1 MCESNGALYSFSS
14 TCRDFLKSST
24 ALLLGIQRMSRGYG
38 VICSKS
44 HTVSEGRNWSFHPG
58 AALSAPLW
66 GVNII
71 YTVYSAVFLSLGA
84 ASTAHLTLSRIVSQV
99 FLETFHSV
107 SAQWSS
113 IVPPGSHLFPQ
124 RVASPVGV
132 LSSYNGALWSPWVQ
146 FGCTLPIFT
155 AR

>member
-1 MCESNGALYSFSS
+1 MEHCISSLQPVATFWRAAWPSCWEYIEWAGDMESFAL
-14 TCRDFLKSST
+14 
-24 ALLLGIQRMSRGYG
+24 
-38 VICSKS
+38 S
-44 HTVSEGRNWSFHPG
+44 HTASEGRNWSFHPG

-71 YTVYSAVFLSLGA
+71 YTVYSDVFLSPGA

-107 SAQWSS
+107 WAQWND

-124 RVASPVGV
+124 RVAPPVGV

-146 FGCTLPIFT
+146 FGCSLPIFT
-155 AR
+155 AC

>member
-1 MCESNGALYSFSS
+1 MRVMEHSIPSLQPVATFWRAARPSYWEYKEWAGDMESFAL
-14 TCRDFLKSST
+14 
-24 ALLLGIQRMSRGYG
+24 
-38 VICSKS
+38 S

-71 YTVYSAVFLSLGA
+71 YTVYSAIFLSLGA
-84 ASTAHLTLSRIVSQV
+84 ASTAHLTLSKFVSQV

-107 SAQWSS
+107 SAQWND
-113 IVPPGSHLFPQ
+113 IVPPGSHLFSQ
-124 RVASPVGV
+124 RVVSPVGV

-155 AR
+155 AC